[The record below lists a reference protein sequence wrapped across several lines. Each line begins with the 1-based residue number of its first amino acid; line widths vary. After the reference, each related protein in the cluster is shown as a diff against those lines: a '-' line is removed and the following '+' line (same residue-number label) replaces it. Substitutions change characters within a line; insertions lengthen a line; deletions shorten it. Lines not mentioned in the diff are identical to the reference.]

1 MIELGMYIYERLY
14 KQAHPDSFI
23 KVLVQKLLRSTTRS
37 TGSSIYQNKY
47 LKAFAFARQVAQT
60 ERVLFANVDASLLKE
75 IKKHERSFPLTSL
88 RLEIAL
94 VSHMNW
100 RSETLVQILNPFVAR
115 FEAKNDTDWLKTF
128 LAKAAIK
135 FADCGHLEIAGNFR
149 TLRGN
154 QDDHTWTQEVCSH
167 CAEAARSNGER
178 VDSNHGQ
185 LILAAFAERIRGNH
199 GDFTDDRR
207 RYRFVGAP
215 HNCYASND
223 WSPYNNLIDNYHSSR
238 SKGFRPLDSAWFR
251 TRRRAFGCELE
262 IQRSPGYS
270 ASVSALAGKAHEVLN
285 PTLMPGE
292 YCYFERDGSIGD
304 GFEIV
309 TQPAGLDIHRVKF
322 DAFLNNAQIKEGMR
336 SHAGGACGFHVHVGR
351 QYLSQAQIYR
361 MQAFLND
368 PKNKAL
374 ITKIARRYSTGSGY
388 AKFKPE
394 LSSLSVANKNTHD
407 RYDALNVTNTDTV
420 EFRIFCG
427 SLRYES
433 IMAALEFV
441 NALVEFCMPGQIPL
455 NEFNA
460 IGFRRYI
467 NRPENE
473 EDTMFLRA
481 YTHENATDDTEQR
494 IHLAA

>member
-1 MIELGMYIYERLY
+1 
-14 KQAHPDSFI
+14 
-23 KVLVQKLLRSTTRS
+23 
-37 TGSSIYQNKY
+37 
-47 LKAFAFARQVAQT
+47 
-60 ERVLFANVDASLLKE
+60 
-75 IKKHERSFPLTSL
+75 
-88 RLEIAL
+88 
-94 VSHMNW
+94 
-100 RSETLVQILNPFVAR
+100 
-115 FEAKNDTDWLKTF
+115 
-128 LAKAAIK
+128 
-135 FADCGHLEIAGNFR
+135 
-149 TLRGN
+149 
-154 QDDHTWTQEVCSH
+154 
-167 CAEAARSNGER
+167 
-178 VDSNHGQ
+178 
-185 LILAAFAERIRGNH
+185 
-199 GDFTDDRR
+199 
-207 RYRFVGAP
+207 
-215 HNCYASND
+215 
-223 WSPYNNLIDNYHSSR
+223 
-238 SKGFRPLDSAWFR
+238 
-251 TRRRAFGCELE
+251 
-262 IQRSPGYS
+262 
-270 ASVSALAGKAHEVLN
+270 
-285 PTLMPGE
+285 MPGE

-420 EFRIFCG
+420 EFRIFRG